1 LYAVHAVAAV
11 LQKSGESCGTREKGE
26 AMIWYLTGK
35 TLRLLLASDE
45 FADDELYEVTDAGI
59 RKVE

>member
-1 LYAVHAVAAV
+1 
-11 LQKSGESCGTREKGE
+11 
-26 AMIWYLTGK
+26 MIWYLTGK